1 MNWKETWSLR
11 KEPNQWQNAY
21 MDFMSVCGLITA
33 SIVSAA
39 PFISIVLVFI
49 QFVK

>member
-11 KEPNQWQNAY
+11 KEPTKLQNAY

-33 SIVSAA
+33 SIVSVSPLIA
-39 PFISIVLVFI
+39 IVLVFI